1 MAGISDSINQGLTR
15 LSQSPLGMASMGL
28 LMMPQKSLEPI
39 NPMEYAMQGMQ
50 MGVQN
55 RQRAQLLE
63 QQQAENARREAQY
76 LMEIQEYQDRVLK
89 AKQEETQQQRM
100 LDAIGEFSMG
110 LDPVQR
116 LAFDA
121 LPLSEKSKVI
131 VAQQFPTT
139 QEGRLP
145 AASIQEFNLARAE
158 GYTGSFNDFL
168 ASKRTQ
174 PSPNMQF
181 IPTAEGIMVGNT
193 RTGGLTMGQPGV
205 LPAAVDPRLAGQ
217 QAEAK
222 AGGQVRGTSAAQ
234 SAISF
239 PEAQAKAQYTLN
251 LVDELVNH
259 PGLSGAVGAPGAG
272 KVAARIPGTKEAGF
286 MSLLNQIQGRQ
297 FLEAF
302 ESLKGGGQITQI
314 EGDKATQAIS
324 RMNTAQSEAE
334 FKAAANEFKGIVSNA
349 IRRSQAKAGGNATM
363 TPGGMPVNTDM
374 QSGGYQLSPA
384 GQAAYE
390 KYAR

>member
-1 MAGISDSINQGLTR
+1 MAGFFDSLNQGLTQ
-15 LSQSPLGMASMGL
+15 LSQSPAGMAGMGL
-28 LMMPQKSLEPI
+28 LMMPSQSFEPI

-100 LDAIGEFSMG
+100 LDAIGQFSMG

-131 VAQQFPTT
+131 VAQQFPAT

-145 AASIQEFNLARAE
+145 AASIQEFNLAKE
-158 GYTGSFNDFL
+158 QGYKGSFNDFL

-174 PSPNMQF
+174 PAPNMQF

-251 LVDELVNH
+251 LVDELVSH

-272 KVAARIPGTKEAGF
+272 KVAAKIPGTKEAGF

-363 TPGGMPVNTDM
+363 TPSGMPVTTDM
-374 QSGGYQLSPA
+374 QGGRVMDFNELP
-384 GQAAYE
+384 E
-390 KYAR
+390 